1 VVSNEFAAVGRTHSL
16 SNGAL
21 REQYRLAGFGGRVG
35 WGEKPSVLVIDMARA
50 WVDPREQLGSDLN
63 AVAKE
68 ISSVLGVA
76 RALPLPVFFT
86 TMAYDPESEIGEVL
100 RRKTPHCMTMI
111 RGSANVGL
119 IGELERRRGE
129 ALIEKPHAS
138 AFFGTNLLSILVGQ
152 GIDTVVVVGCSTSGC
167 IRSTCESAFN
177 YGMHAIVPRQ
187 AVGDRSPTAHEAALF
202 DIDNRFADVCEIGD
216 VLAHLEQLR
225 SSKGAVR

>member
-1 VVSNEFAAVGRTHSL
+1 MSDELEPAGCSHSL
-16 SNGAL
+16 SNRAL
-21 REQYRLAGFGGRVG
+21 REQYRFAGFGGRVG
-35 WGEKPSVLVIDMARA
+35 WGERPAVLVIDMARA
-50 WVDPREQLGSDLN
+50 WVDPSEQLGSDLD

-68 ISSVLGVA
+68 ISRVLGIA
-76 RALPLPVFFT
+76 RAIPLPVFFT

-100 RRKTPHCMTMI
+100 KRKTPHCMTMI
-111 RGSANVGL
+111 RGSANVEL
-119 IGELERRRGE
+119 IGELERRPGE

-177 YGMHAIVPRQ
+177 CGMRAIVPRQ
-187 AVGDRSPTAHEAALF
+187 AVGDRSPSGHEAALF
-202 DIDNRFADVCEIGD
+202 DIDNRFADVCEMGD

-225 SSKGAVR
+225 GSTGAVR